1 VSGSGRGTGAR
12 KRRKNQRAL
21 AAVAIVALVGL
32 ILGIAL
38 ATGGSGSDKASAAEV
53 ARESFDST
61 GSNPFTG
68 TVVVPDVTIPKTIP
82 NVPGAPTFPPKLS
95 TAGVPTSIPAATPG
109 LYGGTQQLSVCDVKQ
124 MLTFLQSNPEKATAW
139 AKVLGISPDVIP
151 TFVNDLTSVILR
163 SDTRV
168 TNHGFAN
175 GEATEL
181 QSVLQAGTAVL
192 VDRFGF
198 PVVRCYCG
206 NPLTPPKS
214 VDTPSYTG
222 PSWPG
227 FDLGRVVV
235 VEGSPTPIT
244 NIVLI
249 NVSTGTTFQR
259 PLGTDGGS
267 DVNVTLKPRTPSTR
281 PSSSSSSSPT
291 TSSTTTTTGAPAQVV
306 DASHEGTVS
315 ASSTFPGGEYPAS
328 NALDGSAA
336 TSWFSAGNA
345 DGDTST
351 FTWQGSRTDLIT
363 DVVITGNGENAD
375 ASIRS
380 GFGFNSITVQVLD
393 GDVVKFSQDVPFP
406 AGGTNS
412 VTVKPNV
419 KGQIVRLLLHGH
431 QDPTCGGFGEI
442 QVGVAR

>member
-1 VSGSGRGTGAR
+1 M
-12 KRRKNQRAL
+12 
-21 AAVAIVALVGL
+21 AIVALVGL
-32 ILGIAL
+32 IGGIAL
-38 ATGGSGSDKASAAEV
+38 ATGGSGSDKASAAEIT
-53 ARESFDST
+53 RESFDST

-68 TVVVPDVTIPKTIP
+68 TVVVPDITIPKTIP
-82 NVPGAPTFPPKLS
+82 NVPGAPTFPPKL
-95 TAGVPTSIPAATPG
+95 TTGGALTSIPAATPG
-109 LYGGTQQLSVCDVKQ
+109 LYGGTQQLSVCDAKQ
-124 MLTFLQSNPEKATAW
+124 MVSFLQSNPDKAAAW
-139 AKVLGISPDVIP
+139 AKVLGISPAVIP

-175 GEATEL
+175 GAATPL
-181 QSVLQAGTAVL
+181 AVGVAGRYRRAGRQV
-192 VDRFGF
+192 RRA
-198 PVVRCYCG
+198 PSARCYCG
-206 NPLTPPKS
+206 NPLTPPAT
-214 VDTPSYTG
+214 VDTPSYSG

-227 FDLGRVVV
+227 FDPGRVIV
-235 VEGSPTPIT
+235 VEPSPTPII

-259 PLGTDGGS
+259 PVGTDGGG
-267 DVNVTLKPRTPSTR
+267 DVNVTLKPAG
-281 PSSSSSSSPT
+281 
-291 TSSTTTTTGAPAQVV
+291 TSSTTGTTTTKPSGTTTTLPASTTTTAPPQVV
-306 DASHEGTVS
+306 DASHEGSVS
-315 ASSTFPGGEYPAS
+315 ATSTFPGGQYPVS

-375 ASIRS
+375 PSIRS
-380 GFGFNSITVQVLD
+380 GFGFNGITVQVLD

-406 AGGTNS
+406 AGSNGNS